1 MDKNT
6 QMKTNISKRS
16 CQRRSA
22 SMERDFNIILP
33 MWKAYTQEIGEIEED
48 LISEGALKKRIQVSE
63 KMEQIFFDVIE
74 MKEKVIGFVFYSV
87 DGGIKGLIPAG
98 YGYIMEF
105 YVLQEY
111 RRQHIATETVNELC
125 EYFRKQKCP
134 KIYLTPAESSMKFWE
149 KLGFANSKLSDPDN
163 HLDIYM
169 KTLC

>member
-1 MDKNT
+1 MNQNT
-6 QMKTNISKRS
+6 YMKTNSSKGS

-22 SMERDFNIILP
+22 GMERDFNILLP

-48 LISEGALKKRIQVSE
+48 LITETALKKRIQVSE
-63 KMEQIFFDVIE
+63 KMERIFFDVIE
-74 MKEKVIGFVFYSV
+74 MEEKVVGFVFCSV

-105 YVLQEY
+105 YVLPEY
-111 RRQHIATETVNELC
+111 RRQHIAATVVNELC

-134 KIYLTPAESSMKFWE
+134 KIYLTPAESSVEFWE
-149 KLGFANSKLSDPDN
+149 KLRFANSKLSDPDN